1 MKLREALLIG
11 LELIDGGALIL
22 QTLLKR
28 LRWRILKPQHVVFL
42 FPARELFTKFRIV
55 QKRQI
60 VFKPLLLQFGR
71 LVPNKTPAPGG
82 LSEDSRLLPGRHQFE
97 LVGDVG
103 FRDLNPTPSFSR
115 THTSHE
121 LVRRGFER
129 LSSRQLKPRVFS
141 ARLYKGCLM
150 LDNVSAER

>member
-60 VFKPLLLQFGR
+60 VLKPLLLQFGGVSGFLCLGR
-71 LVPNKTPAPGG
+71 LFQGQPNEAA
-82 LSEDSRLLPGRHQFE
+82 L
-97 LVGDVG
+97 
-103 FRDLNPTPSFSR
+103 
-115 THTSHE
+115 
-121 LVRRGFER
+121 
-129 LSSRQLKPRVFS
+129 
-141 ARLYKGCLM
+141 CI
-150 LDNVSAER
+150 

>member
-60 VFKPLLLQFGR
+60 VLKPLLLQFGR
-71 LVPNKTPAPGG
+71 LVRNNRPAPGG
-82 LSEDSRLLPGRHQFE
+82 LERRFAFAPG
-97 LVGDVG
+97 
-103 FRDLNPTPSFSR
+103 
-115 THTSHE
+115 
-121 LVRRGFER
+121 
-129 LSSRQLKPRVFS
+129 
-141 ARLYKGCLM
+141 
-150 LDNVSAER
+150 

>member
-28 LRWRILKPQHVVFL
+28 LRWRILKPQHVFL

-60 VFKPLLLQFGR
+60 VLKPLLLQFGR

-82 LSEDSRLLPGRHQFE
+82 LERRFAFAPG
-97 LVGDVG
+97 
-103 FRDLNPTPSFSR
+103 
-115 THTSHE
+115 
-121 LVRRGFER
+121 
-129 LSSRQLKPRVFS
+129 
-141 ARLYKGCLM
+141 
-150 LDNVSAER
+150 

>member
-71 LVPNKTPAPGG
+71 LVPNKTPAPGS

-97 LVGDVG
+97 LVGDMTSILHRP
-103 FRDLNPTPSFSR
+103 FRERMVRRQSANQKS
-115 THTSHE
+115 TSH
-121 LVRRGFER
+121 
-129 LSSRQLKPRVFS
+129 SI
-141 ARLYKGCLM
+141 
-150 LDNVSAER
+150 D

>member
-60 VFKPLLLQFGR
+60 VLKPLLLLFENAWFVDNLR
-71 LVPNKTPAPGG
+71 TRRVPLIPSIEIEGFLG
-82 LSEDSRLLPGRHQFE
+82 L
-97 LVGDVG
+97 
-103 FRDLNPTPSFSR
+103 DL
-115 THTSHE
+115 
-121 LVRRGFER
+121 
-129 LSSRQLKPRVFS
+129 
-141 ARLYKGCLM
+141 
-150 LDNVSAER
+150 

>member
-97 LVGDVG
+97 LVGDVC
-103 FRDLNPTPSFSR
+103 FHDFNPTPSFRERMLR
-115 THTSHE
+115 TSLCE
-121 LVRRGFER
+121 GD
-129 LSSRQLKPRVFS
+129 LSAYHPGS
-141 ARLYKGCLM
+141 
-150 LDNVSAER
+150 

>member
-60 VFKPLLLQFGR
+60 VLKPLLLQFGR
-71 LVPNKTPAPGG
+71 LVPNKTGVSG
-82 LSEDSRLLPGRHQFE
+82 FLCLGRLFQGQPNEAALCF
-97 LVGDVG
+97 L
-103 FRDLNPTPSFSR
+103 
-115 THTSHE
+115 
-121 LVRRGFER
+121 
-129 LSSRQLKPRVFS
+129 
-141 ARLYKGCLM
+141 
-150 LDNVSAER
+150 

>member
-28 LRWRILKPQHVVFL
+28 MRWRILKPQHVVFL

-60 VFKPLLLQFGR
+60 AVSYTHLDVYKRQPL
-71 LVPNKTPAPGG
+71 
-82 LSEDSRLLPGRHQFE
+82 
-97 LVGDVG
+97 
-103 FRDLNPTPSFSR
+103 DLF
-115 THTSHE
+115 
-121 LVRRGFER
+121 
-129 LSSRQLKPRVFS
+129 
-141 ARLYKGCLM
+141 
-150 LDNVSAER
+150 

>member
-11 LELIDGGALIL
+11 LELIDGCALIL
-22 QTLLKR
+22 QTLLMRHLKR
-28 LRWRILKPQHVVFL
+28 QHVVFL

-82 LSEDSRLLPGRHQFE
+82 LERRFAFAPG
-97 LVGDVG
+97 
-103 FRDLNPTPSFSR
+103 
-115 THTSHE
+115 
-121 LVRRGFER
+121 
-129 LSSRQLKPRVFS
+129 
-141 ARLYKGCLM
+141 
-150 LDNVSAER
+150 

>member
-1 MKLREALLIG
+1 MKLQEAFLIG

-60 VFKPLLLQFGR
+60 VLKPLLLQFGR
-71 LVPNKTPAPGG
+71 LVPNKTPAPGV
-82 LSEDSRLLPGRHQFE
+82 LERRFAFAPG
-97 LVGDVG
+97 
-103 FRDLNPTPSFSR
+103 
-115 THTSHE
+115 
-121 LVRRGFER
+121 
-129 LSSRQLKPRVFS
+129 
-141 ARLYKGCLM
+141 
-150 LDNVSAER
+150 

>member
-1 MKLREALLIG
+1 MDETSEALLIG

-60 VFKPLLLQFGR
+60 VLKPLLLQFGR

-82 LSEDSRLLPGRHQFE
+82 LERRFAFAPG
-97 LVGDVG
+97 
-103 FRDLNPTPSFSR
+103 
-115 THTSHE
+115 
-121 LVRRGFER
+121 
-129 LSSRQLKPRVFS
+129 
-141 ARLYKGCLM
+141 
-150 LDNVSAER
+150 

>member
-28 LRWRILKPQHVVFL
+28 LRWRILKPVFL

-71 LVPNKTPAPGG
+71 LVPNKTPAPGS
-82 LSEDSRLLPGRHQFE
+82 LSKDSRLLPGRHQFE
-97 LVGDVG
+97 LVGDIG
-103 FRDLNPTPSFSR
+103 FHDFHPTPSFSR
-115 THTSHE
+115 THGS
-121 LVRRGFER
+121 
-129 LSSRQLKPRVFS
+129 
-141 ARLYKGCLM
+141 
-150 LDNVSAER
+150 

>member
-97 LVGDVG
+97 LVGDMTSILHRS
-103 FRDLNPTPSFSR
+103 FRERMVRRQSANQKS
-115 THTSHE
+115 TSH
-121 LVRRGFER
+121 
-129 LSSRQLKPRVFS
+129 PI
-141 ARLYKGCLM
+141 
-150 LDNVSAER
+150 D